1 MADSRDPRA
10 GGDLA
15 GPVPRYGQYGPGGG
29 DVPPAGQDG
38 SPWNGHDTRPIPPT
52 GHDPRA
58 GDGHGADPYDAARGV
73 GQPGGDSHDY
83 ANQAPAGAGYEGAG
97 YSGTGQDGAR
107 YEGAGYGAVGHDGYD
122 SGQGGGGYPPQG
134 PGQGGVDGTGYPAG
148 GGTAAAPRRR
158 FSAGTMVAG
167 MALAGLLGAGVAVGT
182 GAVGGSSAAGG
193 TSSAP
198 VIVNNTDS
206 VNEITAATKKASP
219 SVVTISATAG
229 NQAGTGSGVLL
240 DDQGHVLT
248 NTHVVTLDG
257 AASDAK
263 LEVQAADGSVRKATV
278 VGTDPE
284 SDLAVIKVDPSGLT
298 PAEFGDSDK
307 LNVGDAAIAIGAP
320 LGLSGTV
327 TDGIVS
333 TLNRTITVAS
343 SAAQDT
349 PDESQKSP
357 GGPQDFFFNF
367 PDNGQSG
374 SQSAK
379 SSVYLNVL
387 QTDAAINPGNSGGA
401 LVNTQ
406 GQVIGINVAIASAGG
421 SSSGDSSA
429 SGNIGVGFS
438 IPSNTAK
445 RVADEIIKDG
455 KATHGYLGATVSPYS
470 PSGSSSDQFTSGALV
485 RSVASGSPA
494 DDAGLKANDVIT
506 SFNGKQIKDADAL
519 TASVR
524 ELSAGSKAEVVYR
537 RGNDERTAS
546 VTVANAA
553 DQKGK

>member
-1 MADSRDPRA
+1 MADSQDPRT
-10 GGDLA
+10 GGDPQH
-15 GPVPRYGQYGPGGG
+15 PVPRYGQYGSGEHGTG
-29 DVPPAGQDG
+29 PAPG
-38 SPWNGHDTRPIPPT
+38 SPWHARDTSSVPPT
-52 GHDPRA
+52 AQQHDGYGDPR
-58 GDGHGADPYDAARGV
+58 GYGGQGHEAY
-73 GQPGGDSHDY
+73 
-83 ANQAPAGAGYEGAG
+83 
-97 YSGTGQDGAR
+97 DGAR
-107 YEGAGYGAVGHDGYD
+107 
-122 SGQGGGGYPPQG
+122 G
-134 PGQGGVDGTGYPAG
+134 PGAYPAG
-148 GGTAAAPRRR
+148 SGTATPARRR
-158 FSAGTMVAG
+158 FSGGAMVAG

-182 GAVGGSSAAGG
+182 GAVGGGHDGAAAGT
-193 TSSAP
+193 TSSP
-198 VIVNNTDS
+198 VLVNDTDS
-206 VNEITAATKKASP
+206 VNEITGATQKASP

-229 NQAGTGSGVLL
+229 NQSGTGSGVVL
-240 DDQGHVLT
+240 DDQGHILT

-257 AASDAK
+257 ATADAN
-263 LEVQAADGSVRKATV
+263 LEIQAADGSVRKATV

-298 PAEFGDSDK
+298 PAEFGDSGK

-333 TLNRTITVAS
+333 TLNRTIAVAS
-343 SAAQDT
+343 SAAEDS
-349 PDESQKSP
+349 PDDSQKSP

-401 LVNTQ
+401 LVNAQ

-421 SSSGDSSA
+421 SSSGDSGGSSS

-455 KATHGYLGATVSPYS
+455 RATHGYLGASVSAYT
-470 PSGSSSDQFTSGALV
+470 PSGSTSEQFSSGAKV

-494 DDAGLKANDVIT
+494 ADAGLKPNDVVT
-506 SFNGKQIKDADAL
+506 EFNGKRITDADAL
-519 TASVR
+519 TAGVR
-524 ELSAGSKAEVVYR
+524 ELSAGSEAKVTYR
-537 RGNDERTAS
+537 RGGDERTAT
-546 VTVANAA
+546 VTVGNAA
-553 DQKGK
+553 DQKSR